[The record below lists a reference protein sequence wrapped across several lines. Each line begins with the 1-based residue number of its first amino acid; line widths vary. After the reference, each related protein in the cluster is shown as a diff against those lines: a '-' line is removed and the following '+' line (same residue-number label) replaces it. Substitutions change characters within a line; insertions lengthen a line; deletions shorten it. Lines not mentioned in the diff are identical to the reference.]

1 MATDLHGAYMATDK
15 EIAIRVLDL
24 QERARDYALIEIPG
38 YRRWSEQK
46 LNEGVS
52 EALIANLDAR
62 NMYLLPE
69 EVNAVGVAE
78 FDELLSDLKDT
89 VGE

>member
-1 MATDLHGAYMATDK
+1 MATDK

-24 QERARDYALIEIPG
+24 QKRARDYALVEIPS

-62 NMYLLPE
+62 SVYLLPE
-69 EVNAVGVAE
+69 EVNSVGDDE
-78 FDELLSDLKDT
+78 FEELLSDLIDT